1 MFGHVCLGAV
11 VDGLD
16 EGDEEDDEGDEEDDE
31 DEDEDEGT
39 VVELFPVDVLP
50 PVAALAAA

>member
-1 MFGHVCLGAV
+1 MFGHVCFGAV

-16 EGDEEDDEGDEEDDE
+16 EDDDEDDDEGDEEDDE
-31 DEDEDEGT
+31 DEGT
-39 VVELFPVDVLP
+39 VVELSPVDVLP

>member
-1 MFGHVCLGAV
+1 MFGHVCFGAV

-16 EGDEEDDEGDEEDDE
+16 DGDDEGDDE
-31 DEDEDEGT
+31 GDEDEGT

-50 PVAALAAA
+50 PVAALATA

>member
-1 MFGHVCLGAV
+1 MFGHLCFGAV

-16 EGDEEDDEGDEEDDE
+16 EGD
-31 DEDEDEGT
+31 DEDEGT

-50 PVAALAAA
+50 PVAALATA

>member
-1 MFGHVCLGAV
+1 

-16 EGDEEDDEGDEEDDE
+16 EGD

-50 PVAALAAA
+50 PVAALATA

>member
-1 MFGHVCLGAV
+1 MFGHVCFGAV

-16 EGDEEDDEGDEEDDE
+16 EGD
-31 DEDEDEGT
+31 DEGT

-50 PVAALAAA
+50 PVAALATA